1 MKVSYY
7 MEEASTVL
15 AIFRK
20 AFAEG
25 GKWHSHFVSFCEG
38 VRLAGK
44 DPARLDSFLRQFI
57 QSHGEWMAYLCAIR
71 ADHMGLAYLE
81 GWSLEDALWCNLS
94 SKEASVV
101 ERNLKE
107 GLYQ

>member
-1 MKVSYY
+1 MKEKQM

-20 AFAEG
+20 SLAEG
-25 GKWHSHFVSFCEG
+25 GKWHSHFASFCEG
-38 VRLAGK
+38 VRVAGK
-44 DPARLDSFLRQFI
+44 DSVRLDSFIRQFVK
-57 QSHGEWMAYLCAIR
+57 SHGEWMAYLCAVY

-94 SKEASVV
+94 SKEASSV
-101 ERNLKE
+101 EKSLKE
-107 GLYQ
+107 VLYQ